1 MNRVFAACLLVLLL
15 AACASNGP
23 RPESA
28 ADSAAE
34 SAGSG
39 SEVVSPA
46 QFIAWL
52 NDLEAGLEVGEPR
65 ELNASQ
71 LREVDLLADELRSL
85 LNGVDD
91 IAALNPNQQ
100 AMIFNK
106 SQELWGVVSGQEA
119 EQVVCRR
126 ERQAGTHFQR
136 TTCRSVAELRRE
148 DRETQMWLRQIRGPG
163 PMPSGG

>member
-1 MNRVFAACLLVLLL
+1 MNRVFPAFFLVLLL
-15 AACASNGP
+15 AGCAATGP
-23 RPESA
+23 QPEPT
-28 ADSAAE
+28 AE
-34 SAGSG
+34 TAKTE
-39 SEVVSPA
+39 SEVVSPE

-52 NDLEAGLEVGEPR
+52 NDLEDGLEIGEPR
-65 ELNASQ
+65 ALNASEM
-71 LREVDLLADELRSL
+71 REVDILADELRGL
-85 LNGVDD
+85 LEGVDD

-106 SQELWGVVSGQEA
+106 SQQLWGVVSGQEA

-163 PMPSGG
+163 PMPGGG

>member
-1 MNRVFAACLLVLLL
+1 MNRVAVAFLLVLFL
-15 AACASNGP
+15 AACASSGP
-23 RPESA
+23 RPE
-28 ADSAAE
+28 AE
-34 SAGSG
+34 AETAEAE
-39 SEVVSPA
+39 SEVVSPE
-46 QFIAWL
+46 QFIVWL
-52 NDLEAGLEVGEPR
+52 NDLEASLEIGEPR
-65 ELNASQ
+65 ALNASEM
-71 LREVDLLADELRSL
+71 REVDILAEELRSL
-85 LNGVDD
+85 LEGVDD

-106 SQELWGVVSGQEA
+106 SQKLWGVVSGQEA

-126 ERQAGTHFQR
+126 ERQAGTNFQR